1 MLNNHKTLSVQND
14 GERLIIKF
22 PVRTFTFVFS
32 LLVVLALPIIPI
44 LLPLDFLGDSLVIGI
59 IYYICVIIFNV
70 YYFIQLFTRK
80 LVINK
85 SERTITY
92 NSFLK
97 RVFNIDE
104 IDKMENKS
112 HFSGEGGTSYSLAV
126 YIHNR
131 RIKIETESN
140 EQSLALKEEISSF
153 INENE
158 RR

>member
-85 SERTITY
+85 NERTITY